1 MQRLCILLLILKLS
15 TAEDRCSLCLKIVT
29 SSKKEGSESEQQTK
43 ERALKA
49 ASSLSSTDRS
59 VYTNELNCHWIKY
72 YGDANMA
79 KPPSSHSI
87 CADTGMC
94 PLQYQ
99 NPTSFNI
106 VDITNTTKNYGI
118 TCTMPKIILVHHTAT
133 KSFDDTLSA
142 LNSRGLSVQYIV
154 SKKGTVYQQ
163 VRDFYR
169 AWHAGAGVWREVT
182 DVNSYS
188 VGIEIVNT
196 GDEPYPQEQINAVSS
211 LVVMLKHRWHVH
223 PNYIIAH
230 ADITPE
236 NKDDPSGYFPW
247 STLYEK
253 VSIYPGLFNTSMTH
267 SRQHGVIIGKNVTY
281 TAARLEQIQN
291 DLMELGYKSLI
302 LRSGVYDT
310 NTAMVFQAFNRHFA
324 PEIFVKEKIGSNDE
338 TQYYESN
345 QYWYGISQERL
356 QKLMS

>member
-1 MQRLCILLLILKLS
+1 
-15 TAEDRCSLCLKIVT
+15 
-29 SSKKEGSESEQQTK
+29 
-43 ERALKA
+43 
-49 ASSLSSTDRS
+49 
-59 VYTNELNCHWIKY
+59 
-72 YGDANMA
+72 
-79 KPPSSHSI
+79 
-87 CADTGMC
+87 
-94 PLQYQ
+94 
-99 NPTSFNI
+99 
-106 VDITNTTKNYGI
+106 
-118 TCTMPKIILVHHTAT
+118 MPKIILIHHTAT

-169 AWHAGAGVWREVT
+169 AWHAGTGVWREVT

-196 GDEPYPQEQINAVSS
+196 GDEPYPQEQITAVSS
-211 LVVMLKHRWHVH
+211 LVAMLKHRWHVH

-230 ADITPE
+230 ADIAPE
-236 NKDDPSGYFPW
+236 RKDDPSGYFPW

-253 VSIYPGLFNTSMTH
+253 DSMYPGLFNTSMSH

-302 LRSGVYDT
+302 LKSGVYDI

-324 PEIFVKEKIGSNDE
+324 PEIFVKETIGPNDE
-338 TQYYESN
+338 TQYHQSN